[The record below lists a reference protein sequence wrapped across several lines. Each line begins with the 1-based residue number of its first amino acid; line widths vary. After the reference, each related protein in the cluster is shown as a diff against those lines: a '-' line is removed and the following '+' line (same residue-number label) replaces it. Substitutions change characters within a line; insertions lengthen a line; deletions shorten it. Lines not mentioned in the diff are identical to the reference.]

1 MKARNPFASIELM
14 PTSNADLFKSID
26 QANDHLR
33 KSERKVAAYVL
44 EHRANIVQMRIV
56 DLAAAAGVSEPTVV
70 RFCRA
75 IGFDGFQDFKLTL
88 AQFVAANTSY
98 QQFRLDSR
106 DSVEQFK
113 EKIFDSTMGNLM
125 RVKSDLDAAN
135 LERAIVAL
143 AHTKRVDC
151 YGFGASA
158 PICSDAQHKFFRLN
172 ISAAAYS
179 DPHLQTMAAVT
190 LQAGDVVIAIS
201 QTGRTKDLLHTTQLA
216 MDAGATVIALCPSN
230 TPLAQQVQIPL
241 YIDLDEDKELNTLM
255 SSRIT
260 QMVVIDVLAVGV
272 TMQLGEETMAHLKTI
287 KRSLRSLRIPA
298 KRHTTTNKS
307 K

>member
-1 MKARNPFASIELM
+1 MTN
-14 PTSNADLFKSID
+14 DLFKTL
-26 QANDHLR
+26 QAAYEKLR
-33 KSERKVAAYVL
+33 KSEKKVADYVL
-44 EHRANIVQMRIV
+44 QEQASVVQMRIV
-56 DLAAAAGVSEPTVV
+56 DLAAAAAVSEPTVV

-75 IGFDGFQDFKLTL
+75 LGFDGFQDFKLTL
-88 AQFVAANTSY
+88 AQSVATSSSY

-106 DSVEQFK
+106 DSVEEFK

-125 RVKSDLDAAN
+125 RVKHDLDAEN
-135 LERAIVAL
+135 LESAIQAL
-143 AHTKRVDC
+143 TQTRRVDC

-172 ISAAAYS
+172 MSAMAYS

-201 QTGRTKDLLHTTQLA
+201 QTGRTRDLLHTTQLA
-216 MDAGATVIALCPSN
+216 LNAGATVIALCPSD
-230 TPLAQQVQIPL
+230 TPLAELAQIPL
-241 YIDLDEDKELNTLM
+241 HIDLEGDKELGTLM

-272 TMQLGEETMAHLKTI
+272 TMKLGADTLAHLKTI
-287 KRSLRSLRIPA
+287 KRSLKGLRTPS
-298 KRHTTTNKS
+298 KRK
-307 K
+307 

>member
-1 MKARNPFASIELM
+1 MNQ
-14 PTSNADLFKSID
+14 NLFKAI
-26 QANDHLR
+26 QQTHEQLR
-33 KSERKVAAYVL
+33 KSERKVADYVL
-44 EHRANIVQMRIV
+44 EHRAKVVQMRIV

-75 IGFDGFQDFKLTL
+75 IGFDGFQGFKLTL
-88 AQFVAANTSY
+88 AQFVASNTSY
-98 QQFRLDSR
+98 EQFRLDSR
-106 DSVEQFK
+106 DSVEEFK

-135 LERAIVAL
+135 LEKAIVAL
-143 AHTKRVDC
+143 AQTRRVDC

-172 ISAAAYS
+172 MSAAAYS

-190 LQAGDVVIAIS
+190 LQPGDVVIAIS

-272 TMQLGEETMAHLKTI
+272 TMQLGEEAKAHLKTI
-287 KRSLRSLRIPA
+287 KRSLKSLRIPA
-298 KRHTTTNKS
+298 KRPK
-307 K
+307 

>member
-1 MKARNPFASIELM
+1 M
-14 PTSNADLFKSID
+14 PKTTQNLFKAI
-26 QANDHLR
+26 QLAHQQLR
-33 KSERKVAAYVL
+33 KSERKVADYVL
-44 EHRANIVQMRIV
+44 EHRAKVVQMRIV

-75 IGFDGFQDFKLTL
+75 IGFDGFQGFKLTL
-88 AQFVAANTSY
+88 AQFVASNTSY
-98 QQFRLDSR
+98 EQFRLDSR
-106 DSVEQFK
+106 DSVEEFK

-125 RVKSDLDAAN
+125 RVKTDLDAAN

-143 AHTKRVDC
+143 AQTKRVDC

-172 ISAAAYS
+172 LSAAAYS

-190 LQAGDVVIAIS
+190 LQSGDVVIAIS

-272 TMQLGEETMAHLKTI
+272 TMQLGEEAKAHLKTI

-298 KRHTTTNKS
+298 KRPK
-307 K
+307 

>member
-1 MKARNPFASIELM
+1 M
-14 PTSNADLFKSID
+14 PKINQNLFKAI
-26 QANDHLR
+26 QQTHEQLR
-33 KSERKVAAYVL
+33 KSERKVADYVL
-44 EHRANIVQMRIV
+44 EHRAKVVQMRIV

-75 IGFDGFQDFKLTL
+75 IGFDGFQGFKLTL
-88 AQFVAANTSY
+88 AQFVASNTSY
-98 QQFRLDSR
+98 EQFRLDSR
-106 DSVEQFK
+106 DSVEEFK

-135 LERAIVAL
+135 LEKAIVAL
-143 AHTKRVDC
+143 AQTRRVDC

-158 PICSDAQHKFFRLN
+158 PICRDAQHKFFRLN
-172 ISAAAYS
+172 MSAAAYS

-190 LQAGDVVIAIS
+190 LQPGDVVIAIS

-272 TMQLGEETMAHLKTI
+272 TMQLGEEAKAHLKTI
-287 KRSLRSLRIPA
+287 KRSLKSLRIPA
-298 KRHTTTNKS
+298 KRPK
-307 K
+307 

>member
-1 MKARNPFASIELM
+1 M
-14 PTSNADLFKSID
+14 PKINQNLFKAI
-26 QANDHLR
+26 QQTHEQLR
-33 KSERKVAAYVL
+33 KSERKVADYVL
-44 EHRANIVQMRIV
+44 EHRAKVVQMRIV

-75 IGFDGFQDFKLTL
+75 IGFDGFQGFKLTL
-88 AQFVAANTSY
+88 AQFVASNTSY
-98 QQFRLDSR
+98 EQFRLDSR
-106 DSVEQFK
+106 DSVEEFK

-135 LERAIVAL
+135 LEQAIVAL
-143 AHTKRVDC
+143 AQTKRVDC

-172 ISAAAYS
+172 MSAAAYS

-190 LQAGDVVIAIS
+190 LQPGDVVIAIS

-272 TMQLGEETMAHLKTI
+272 TMQLGEEAKAHLKTI
-287 KRSLRSLRIPA
+287 KRSLKSLRIPA
-298 KRHTTTNKS
+298 KRPK
-307 K
+307 

>member
-1 MKARNPFASIELM
+1 M
-14 PTSNADLFKSID
+14 PKINQNLFKAI
-26 QANDHLR
+26 QQTHEQLR
-33 KSERKVAAYVL
+33 KSERKVADYVL
-44 EHRANIVQMRIV
+44 EHRAKVVQMRIV

-75 IGFDGFQDFKLTL
+75 IGFDGFQGFKLTL
-88 AQFVAANTSY
+88 AQFVASNTSY
-98 QQFRLDSR
+98 EQFRLDSR
-106 DSVEQFK
+106 DSVEEFK

-135 LERAIVAL
+135 LEKAIVAL
-143 AHTKRVDC
+143 AQTKRVDC

-172 ISAAAYS
+172 MSAAAYS

-190 LQAGDVVIAIS
+190 LQPGDVVIAIS

-272 TMQLGEETMAHLKTI
+272 TMQLGEEAKAHLKTI
-287 KRSLRSLRIPA
+287 KRSLKSLRIPA
-298 KRHTTTNKS
+298 KRPK
-307 K
+307 

>member
-1 MKARNPFASIELM
+1 M
-14 PTSNADLFKSID
+14 PTSNADLFKTIE
-26 QANDHLR
+26 QANDQLR

-44 EHRANIVQMRIV
+44 EHRAKVVQMRIV

-75 IGFDGFQDFKLTL
+75 IGFDGFQGFKLTL
-88 AQFVAANTSY
+88 AQFVASNTSY
-98 QQFRLDSR
+98 EQFCLDSR
-106 DSVEQFK
+106 DSVEEFK

-135 LERAIVAL
+135 LEQAIVAL
-143 AHTKRVDC
+143 AQTKRVDC

-172 ISAAAYS
+172 MSAAAYS

-190 LQAGDVVIAIS
+190 LQPGDVVIAIS

-260 QMVVIDVLAVGV
+260 QMVVLDVLAVGV
-272 TMQLGEETMAHLKTI
+272 TMQLGEEAKAHLKTI
-287 KRSLRSLRIPA
+287 KRSLKSLRIPA
-298 KRHTTTNKS
+298 KRPK
-307 K
+307 

>member
-1 MKARNPFASIELM
+1 M
-14 PTSNADLFKSID
+14 PKINQNLFKAI
-26 QANDHLR
+26 QQTHEQLR
-33 KSERKVAAYVL
+33 KSERKVADYVL
-44 EHRANIVQMRIV
+44 EHRAKVVQMRIV

-75 IGFDGFQDFKLTL
+75 IGFDGFQGFKLTL
-88 AQFVAANTSY
+88 AQFVASNTSY
-98 QQFRLDSR
+98 EQFRLDSR
-106 DSVEQFK
+106 DSVEEFK

-135 LERAIVAL
+135 LEKAIVAL
-143 AHTKRVDC
+143 AQTRRVDC

-172 ISAAAYS
+172 MSAAAYS

-190 LQAGDVVIAIS
+190 LQPGDVVIAIS

-272 TMQLGEETMAHLKTI
+272 TMQLGEEAKAHLKTI
-287 KRSLRSLRIPA
+287 KRSLKSLRIPA
-298 KRHTTTNKS
+298 KRPK
-307 K
+307 

>member
-1 MKARNPFASIELM
+1 M
-14 PTSNADLFKSID
+14 PKTNQDLFKTIQ
-26 QANDHLR
+26 QAHEKLR
-33 KSERKVAAYVL
+33 KSERKVADYVL
-44 EHRANIVQMRIV
+44 EHRAKVVQMRIV

-75 IGFDGFQDFKLTL
+75 IGFDGFQGFKLTL
-88 AQFVAANTSY
+88 AQFVASNTSY
-98 QQFRLDSR
+98 EQFRLDSR
-106 DSVEQFK
+106 DSVEEFK

-135 LERAIVAL
+135 LEQAIVAL
-143 AHTKRVDC
+143 AQTKRVDC

-172 ISAAAYS
+172 MSAAAYS

-190 LQAGDVVIAIS
+190 LQPGDVVIAIS

-272 TMQLGEETMAHLKTI
+272 TMQLGEEAKAHLKTI
-287 KRSLRSLRIPA
+287 KRSLKSLRIPA
-298 KRHTTTNKS
+298 KRPK
-307 K
+307 